1 MKIEPKGINPYTI
14 NNISNFIL
22 FTNHRDAIIV
32 EESDRRYAIFEMGVS
47 HRNDSQYF
55 DMIREKCFH
64 QDVANEFYTYL
75 LDFPA
80 VNIHKIPE
88 TDLKREMI
96 NMSKPSAIK
105 FMDDIFNNEEFKQ
118 SIFQDEK
125 TIKPITLYEHYKN
138 WCSSN
143 GERNIVSNT
152 KFGITI
158 DNRIIKKHTMYGNM
172 YEIA

>member
-1 MKIEPKGINPYTI
+1 
-14 NNISNFIL
+14 
-22 FTNHRDAIIV
+22 
-32 EESDRRYAIFEMGVS
+32 
-47 HRNDSQYF
+47 
-55 DMIREKCFH
+55 
-64 QDVANEFYTYL
+64 
-75 LDFPA
+75 
-80 VNIHKIPE
+80 
-88 TDLKREMI
+88 MI

-105 FMDDIFNNEEFKQ
+105 FMDEIFNNEEFKQ
-118 SIFQDEK
+118 SIFQDKK

-172 YEIA
+172 YENCLNYAICISN